1 MQFIYTRISEDRL
14 MEALAEMP
22 SSLVVAVYD
31 EAIASLRA
39 ASEAIARHDIAA
51 RFEATAQT
59 AEVVSFLRLSL
70 DHDKGGAIAMNLD
83 RLYAFVVAQLP
94 LLNSQN
100 DAAIAAGLLAIL
112 EPLRAGWAE
121 LDARIREELARAE
134 GVPEVYQIS
143 AAAGAEAKVA
153 RAG

>member
-70 DHDKGGAIAMNLD
+70 DHDKGGAIATNLD
-83 RLYAFVVAQLP
+83 RLYAFVVSQLP